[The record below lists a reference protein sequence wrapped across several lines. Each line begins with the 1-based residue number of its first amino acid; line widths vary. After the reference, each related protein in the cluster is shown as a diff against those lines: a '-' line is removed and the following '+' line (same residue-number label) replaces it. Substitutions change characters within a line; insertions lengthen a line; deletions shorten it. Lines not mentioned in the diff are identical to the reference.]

1 MPQTKS
7 CFTASQKE
15 KKGVGSTSCHF
26 TLNLVS
32 LVERPFRIKIDVYWW
47 GNSVPRLFMFKLL
60 AGNGTTFEALEHNGA
75 LDTGSWERRE
85 LDAIQGLKQ
94 PSRKRSRGMMEDCL
108 LFPVL
113 SSSGRLSPVRMAQL
127 TPSIAANSNKQD
139 FFFFTRWSNTGDES
153 PPEWRVFL
161 RGWRV
166 KDVTQCAGP
175 PLERRCW
182 SVLSARCCCVPSLLG
197 LIRSYSAVLTSLTPG
212 RRLVSLFCEQIQSQ
226 TMWDPKI
233 KCKPQKKKQ
242 CWCLCSS
249 SSLEA
254 EIQLGRKHQQTFNP
268 RRSSMGPTTG
278 DDICDE
284 LPRDKIQS
292 ILFY

>member
-212 RRLVSLFCEQIQSQ
+212 RRLVSLFLRTDTKSDNVGSQ
-226 TMWDPKI
+226 NKMQAAKKETMLMPVLKFV
-233 KCKPQKKKQ
+233 PRSGNSTRQKT
-242 CWCLCSS
+242 S
-249 SSLEA
+249 
-254 EIQLGRKHQQTFNP
+254 TNP

>member
-139 FFFFTRWSNTGDES
+139 FFFFSHGEVIQGMKVPRSGGYFWEAGGLKTSLSVPVHLWSAGVGQFCQHVVAVCRHSSASLGATALSSLRSRPVDVS
-153 PPEWRVFL
+153 CLFFL
-161 RGWRV
+161 RTDTKSDNVGSQN
-166 KDVTQCAGP
+166 KMQAAKKETMLMP
-175 PLERRCW
+175 
-182 SVLSARCCCVPSLLG
+182 VLKFVP
-197 LIRSYSAVLTSLTPG
+197 RSGNSTRQKTSTN
-212 RRLVSLFCEQIQSQ
+212 F
-226 TMWDPKI
+226 
-233 KCKPQKKKQ
+233 
-242 CWCLCSS
+242 
-249 SSLEA
+249 
-254 EIQLGRKHQQTFNP
+254 
-268 RRSSMGPTTG
+268 
-278 DDICDE
+278 
-284 LPRDKIQS
+284 
-292 ILFY
+292 